1 MKFEKGGNPTPTGSS
16 WRSLS
21 DLGPST
27 SVRALT
33 AHAEQRHGRAAGDPP
48 RPRPAAAPSLLL
60 AGAAAVPA
68 IDPTG
73 LPAPHGPR
81 SRQRPAAPSDPL
93 QFSPS
98 ERAPDSGDYRPA
110 GGGLGAAPRRHRW
123 EGKGDRDSL
132 PHSTRDPSE
141 RRDRAKP
148 WRPASQP
155 INSRPVRRPAPE
167 GHVGGGV
174 LFRFPQ

>member
-1 MKFEKGGNPTPTGSS
+1 MKFGKGGNPTPTGSS

-27 SVRALT
+27 PSVHSPRT
-33 AHAEQRHGRAAGDPP
+33 QSSDMAEQPAILRRAPAPP
-48 RPRPAAAPSLLL
+48 LRRAAPSSLL

-73 LPAPHGPR
+73 LAAPHGPR
-81 SRQRPAAPSDPL
+81 RRQRPAAPSDPL
-93 QFSPS
+93 QSSPS

-123 EGKGDRDSL
+123 EVKAIGTPSLTPPGIRASAGMKPSPGAPPPSQSTHAQSAAPPPKG
-132 PHSTRDPSE
+132 T
-141 RRDRAKP
+141 
-148 WRPASQP
+148 
-155 INSRPVRRPAPE
+155 
-167 GHVGGGV
+167 
-174 LFRFPQ
+174 

>member
-1 MKFEKGGNPTPTGSS
+1 MKFGKGGNPTPTGSS

-27 SVRALT
+27 PVRALT
-33 AHAEQRHGRAAGDPP
+33 AHAEQRHGRAAGDPPP

-73 LPAPHGPR
+73 LAAPHGPR
-81 SRQRPAAPSDPL
+81 RRQRPAAPSDPL
-93 QFSPS
+93 QLSPS

-123 EGKGDRDSL
+123 EVRAIGTPSL
-132 PHSTRDPSE
+132 TPPGIRASAGIEPSRGAPPPSQSTHAQS
-141 RRDRAKP
+141 A
-148 WRPASQP
+148 
-155 INSRPVRRPAPE
+155 APPPR
-167 GHVGGGV
+167 GT
-174 LFRFPQ
+174 

>member
-1 MKFEKGGNPTPTGSS
+1 MKFGKGGNPTPTGSS

-27 SVRALT
+27 PSVHSPRT
-33 AHAEQRHGRAAGDPP
+33 QSSDMAEQPAILRRAPAPP
-48 RPRPAAAPSLLL
+48 LRRAAPSSLL

-73 LPAPHGPR
+73 LVAPHGPR
-81 SRQRPAAPSDPL
+81 RRQRPAAPSDPL
-93 QFSPS
+93 QSSPS

-123 EGKGDRDSL
+123 EVKAIGTPSLTPPGIRASAWLEPSPGAPPPNQSTHAQSAAPPPKG
-132 PHSTRDPSE
+132 T
-141 RRDRAKP
+141 
-148 WRPASQP
+148 
-155 INSRPVRRPAPE
+155 
-167 GHVGGGV
+167 
-174 LFRFPQ
+174 